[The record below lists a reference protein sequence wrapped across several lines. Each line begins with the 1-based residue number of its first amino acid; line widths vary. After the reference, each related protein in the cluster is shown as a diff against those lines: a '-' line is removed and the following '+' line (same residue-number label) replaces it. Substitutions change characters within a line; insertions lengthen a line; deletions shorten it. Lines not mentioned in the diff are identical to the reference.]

1 MEPPDRAGLTNRAIT
16 IALVVIG
23 IAIVGIVAFLVY
35 VFLGSPFG
43 NLGADVTQ
51 EGGGIVGSVTSSSE
65 AASSPSA
72 VSTTHE
78 EASSPVATTDPTG
91 TDSTTETPTIEVS
104 IQGTEVMTVTMAVET
119 PPGLQTP
126 PAPLTTIGPFQT
138 IEASV
143 EAGETSEYLFQGL
156 EGVPAV
162 FTLRIGSGQQVD
174 VLIRDDDGSS
184 LAQQQLATE
193 TNAIVF
199 VAPTAGKYYFVLTA
213 VSELSFRLTMEY
225 VQP

>member
-1 MEPPDRAGLTNRAIT
+1 MELPDRAKLSNRAIT

-23 IAIVGIVAFLVY
+23 IAIVGIVAFLLY
-35 VFLGSPFG
+35 ALLGFPFG
-43 NLGADVTQ
+43 NLGADVIQ

-65 AASSPSA
+65 VVTSPSA
-72 VSTTHE
+72 VSATYE
-78 EASSPVATTDPTG
+78 EASSPVAITDPAG
-91 TDSTTETPTIEVS
+91 TDGATQTPTIEVS
-104 IQGTEVMTVTMAVET
+104 IQGTTVMTVTMAVET
-119 PPGLQTP
+119 PLGLQTP
-126 PAPLTTIGPFQT
+126 SAPPTTIGPFQT
-138 IEASV
+138 IEASLK
-143 EAGETSEYLFQGL
+143 AGETSEYLFQGL

-162 FTLRIGSGQQVD
+162 FTLRIGPGQQVD
-174 VLIRDDDGSS
+174 VVIRDNDVNS

-213 VSELSFRLTMEY
+213 VTELSFRLTMEY